1 MASSFTFKVLV
12 VGEGGCGKTAL
23 IDRIINE
30 KFQELYMMTIGVN
43 LSNKELKIDNTAL
56 ALQLWDIGGQD
67 KFEGLRV
74 TFYRG
79 AKAAVLVFDLTRYGT
94 WAKIMKWN
102 NEITQFCG
110 NIPRILIG
118 NKKDIENLAGAIP
131 NKEEVHTFAN
141 ENVIKYFETSA
152 KENLNVEKALLHLG
166 KKIID
171 VYKIN

>member
-30 KFQELYMMTIGVN
+30 KFQESYMMTIGVN

-102 NEITQFCG
+102 NEI
-110 NIPRILIG
+110 L
-118 NKKDIENLAGAIP
+118 
-131 NKEEVHTFAN
+131 
-141 ENVIKYFETSA
+141 SS
-152 KENLNVEKALLHLG
+152 VE
-166 KKIID
+166 ISPES
-171 VYKIN
+171 